1 MTLAMQL
8 IAVFGQLVSQEIQV
22 FTGQS
27 LDGGATNLHRSS
39 FC

>member
-1 MTLAMQL
+1 MQL

-27 LDGGATNLHRSS
+27 LGGGAANLHKSS